1 MYETILLEHRQS
13 VGIVTL
19 NRPDKLNAC
28 TSTMHRELVDAIES
42 LGQDDA
48 IRAVVL
54 TGSGRAFC
62 AGQDLGVT
70 KQGPIDYEMA
80 LKRGYNPV
88 IHALTHLEKPVIAAV
103 NGVAAGA
110 GVALALACDY
120 KVAADDASFVQ
131 AFVQIGLVPDSGST
145 WLLPRHVG
153 LAKAMELAMFGDKLD
168 ASGAEALGLINRV
181 VPHDTLLP
189 QALELAQR
197 LASLPTRAIG
207 LMKRAFYDGLESSLA
222 DALDREA
229 HIQQLASQTAD
240 HQEGIRA
247 FLEKR
252 RPTFRGM

>member
-1 MYETILLEHRQS
+1 MYETILLERSQS
-13 VGIVTL
+13 IGIVTL
-19 NRPDKLNAC
+19 NRPNKLNAC
-28 TSTMHRELVDAIES
+28 TSTMHRELVDVLEA
-42 LGQDDA
+42 LDQDDA
-48 IRAVVL
+48 VRAVVL

-70 KQGPIDYEMA
+70 KQGPIDYEEA
-80 LKRGYNPV
+80 LKRGYNRV
-88 IHALTHLEKPVIAAV
+88 IRSLTHLEKPVIAAV

-131 AFVQIGLVPDSGST
+131 AFVHIGLVPDSGCT

-153 LAKAMELAMFGDKLD
+153 LARAMELAMFGDKLD
-168 ASGAEALGLINRV
+168 ANEAETIGLINRV
-181 VPHDTLLP
+181 VPRDTLL
-189 QALELAQR
+189 AEAFEIAQR

-207 LMKRAFYDGLESSLA
+207 LMKRAFYDGLESSLS
-222 DALDREA
+222 DSLDREA

-240 HQEGIRA
+240 HQEGIAA